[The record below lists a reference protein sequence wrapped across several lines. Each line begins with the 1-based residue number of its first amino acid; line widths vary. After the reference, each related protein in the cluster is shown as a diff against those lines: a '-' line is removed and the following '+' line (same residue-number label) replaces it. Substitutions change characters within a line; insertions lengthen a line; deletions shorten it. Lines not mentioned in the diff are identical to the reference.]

1 MIQSRSLVAVVLAA
15 LLATT
20 AACAGKPAAET
31 AVAGGEMLTESEAAL
46 SDGEVETTTF
56 APDLNV
62 VLLAMTRL
70 PNGIY
75 YRDIEPGTG
84 VPASPGREVLMT
96 YIAYLADGTEVDRT
110 PPGGRPLVFKVG
122 EGQVIRGWDIGVRG
136 MRTGGTRQLVVPSRW
151 AYGNREVGKIP
162 AGSVLV
168 FLVRLD
174 GVR

>member
-1 MIQSRSLVAVVLAA
+1 MRPSRLLSTAATAA
-15 LLATT
+15 LLATI
-20 AACAGKPAAET
+20 AACAGQPAAET
-31 AVAGGEMLTESEAAL
+31 AVAGGEVLSESATAL
-46 SDGEVETTTF
+46 GDGEVENTTF

-62 VLLAMTRL
+62 VLLAMTKL

-110 PPGGRPLVFKVG
+110 PPGGRPLMFEVG

-174 GVR
+174 QVR